1 MSESPFENARSFHIY
16 GMESTCK
23 QCGKPLIGRRKFCDM
38 ACYTTYKK
46 QNQVS
51 LICDY
56 CGSKFCV
63 SPQRAQSVR
72 HCSRRCYIQAA
83 NEAGQRI
90 CKDCKQLKAITEFNT
105 HSPAK
110 NLHRRYC
117 IECEK
122 RRVKIRCKRPKE
134 RWMAA
139 KRRAARSGETWDIS
153 LEVFEA
159 LLSQPCH
166 YCGGQ
171 LNPTGCGLD
180 RRDNIIG
187 YIESNVMPCCKQC
200 NVVKNCFFSYEE
212 MMMLSPTLIEIRSN
226 RANGK

>member
-1 MSESPFENARSFHIY
+1 
-16 GMESTCK
+16 METTCK
-23 QCGKPLIGRRKFCDM
+23 QCGTSILSGRKFCNM
-38 ACYTTYKK
+38 TCYTEYKQ

-51 LICDY
+51 LTCD
-56 CGSKFCV
+56 CCTKKFSV
-63 SPQRAQSVR
+63 SRQRAESVK
-72 HCSRRCYIQAA
+72 HCSRRCYIQSA
-83 NEAGQRI
+83 NETGQRI
-90 CKDCKQLKAITEFNT
+90 CKDCKQLKAIDEFNT

-122 RRVKIRCKRPKE
+122 KRVRIRSKQTKE

-139 KRRAARSGETWDIS
+139 KRRAAGSGEIWDIS
-153 LEVFEA
+153 LETFGS
-159 LLSQPCH
+159 LLSLPCH
-166 YCGGQ
+166 YCGGE

-180 RRDNIIG
+180 RRENATG
-187 YIESNVMPCCKQC
+187 YTESNVVPCCKQC

-212 MMMLSPTLIEIRSN
+212 MMLLSPVLTEIRRR